1 MKRKFDGLDGAERE
15 LEELLL
21 DLREIVDVG
30 YVPPSALSFDFYGEA
45 RDTEVEYRY
54 AKKEEEIRSLLR
66 RVLHKAK
73 IYRSLFEEEDN

>member
-1 MKRKFDGLDGAERE
+1 MKRKFDGLDVVERE

-21 DLREIVDVG
+21 DLREVVDVD
-30 YVPPSALSFDFYGEA
+30 YVPYSALGFYDEA
-45 RDTEVEYRY
+45 WHNEVEHRY
-54 AKKEEEIRSLLR
+54 ATTEEQIRSLFR